1 MSETTDASVLILTSR
16 LRPGLDGGH
25 TISTLQRAQLL
36 SSSGLPVTLVTVDLH
51 PNYQPFLEEFRRMG
65 LATDK
70 TKIRNFLEEVR
81 SFPEILRNA
90 ANPTIDSENPAQEVV
105 ADDVEID
112 SQGVAWR
119 QVSRYLNGATAFT
132 DFFDNNGSLL
142 FRLPFM
148 DQADWWRAPI
158 VIDVFEATASNST
171 ATRVGGLAGFG
182 ALYRAW
188 WDVVVSQTRELN
200 PLVPVVAIAEA
211 RQVGELFPGYQGVY
225 LVHTVHSSHTLAPHN
240 WDSPMDKI
248 WSEWLSG
255 AHKYDA
261 VVWLSEQQS
270 LDVEKRLGKT
280 EIVSFV
286 IPNPP
291 TIPVDSESILNE
303 IASGNI
309 TKPLRAIMITRLV
322 PVKRVD
328 HAIRAWQQVVQSLPE
343 ARLDIYGDGPERDQL
358 QQLIRSL
365 DLEQRVTLHGYQQ
378 NAREQAR
385 TAICH
390 ILTSSYE
397 GQSLAIAEAMALG
410 CPSISYEI
418 SYGPPEMISDG
429 RSGLLV
435 PSGDIDALA
444 SAIIRV
450 LGDPEL
456 ASKLS
461 VQALRWAK
469 SAGPQRTLE
478 SWQKLL
484 TEITSSAPRAGF
496 RPQKKVANRSE
507 ISLDWHEL

>member
-1 MSETTDASVLILTSR
+1 MSETADASVLVLTSR

-25 TISTLQRAQLL
+25 TVSTLQRAMLL
-36 SSSGLPVTLVTVDLH
+36 ANSGLPVTLVTVDLH
-51 PNYQPFLEEFRRMG
+51 PNYQPFLDKFRSIG
-65 LATDK
+65 LATEK

-81 SFPEILRNA
+81 TSPDILRKA
-90 ANPTIDSENPAQEVV
+90 AKPFLETSLSNKEAV
-105 ADDVEID
+105 ADEVELD
-112 SQGVAWR
+112 EQGIAWR
-119 QVSRYLNGATAFT
+119 QVSRLSDGAIVYT
-132 DFFDNNGSLL
+132 DFFDSNGLLL
-142 FRLPFM
+142 FRLPFVE
-148 DQADWWRAPI
+148 QADWWRSQI
-158 VIDVFEATASNST
+158 VIDVFDAAENKQNP
-171 ATRVGGLAGFG
+171 TRVGGLAGFG

-188 WDVVVSQTRELN
+188 WDVVISQTRELK
-200 PLVPVVAIAEA
+200 PAAPVVAIAEA
-211 RQVGELFPGYQGVY
+211 RQVGELFLGYKGVY

-248 WSEWLSG
+248 WSEWISG

-270 LDVEKRLGKT
+270 LDVHKRLGKT
-280 EIVSFV
+280 ELVSFV

-291 TIPVDSESILNE
+291 TIPADSEDILSA
-303 IASGNI
+303 IASGE
-309 TKPLRAIMITRLV
+309 TMKPLRAIMITRLV
-322 PVKRVD
+322 SVKRVD
-328 HAIRAWQQVVQSLPE
+328 HAIKAWQKVVQSLPE
-343 ARLDIYGDGPERDQL
+343 AKLDIYGDGPEKNQL
-358 QQLIRSL
+358 QELIDSL
-365 DLEQRVTLHGYQQ
+365 GLEDSVKLHGYLE

-429 RSGLLV
+429 LSGLLV

-444 SAIIRV
+444 SAITKV

-461 VQALRWAK
+461 IEAVNWAK
-469 SAGPQRTLE
+469 SAGPDKTLH

-484 TEITSSAPRAGF
+484 TQITASGPRSG
-496 RPQKKVANRSE
+496 
-507 ISLDWHEL
+507 L

>member
-1 MSETTDASVLILTSR
+1 MSETTDASVLILSSR

-25 TISTLQRAQLL
+25 TVSTLQRAMLL
-36 SSSGLPVTLVTVDLH
+36 ESSGLPVTLVIVDLH
-51 PNYQPFLEEFRRMG
+51 PDYQPFLDEFRAIG

-81 SFPEILRNA
+81 TSPDILRKA
-90 ANPTIDSENPAQEVV
+90 AKPSLENNTSNKEVV
-105 ADDVEID
+105 ADEVELD
-112 SQGVAWR
+112 DQGVPWR
-119 QVSRYLNGATAFT
+119 QDSRNSDGAIAYT
-132 DFFDNNGSLL
+132 DFFDDSGSLL
-142 FRLPFM
+142 FRLPFLERS
-148 DQADWWRAPI
+148 DWWRAPI
-158 VIDVFEATASNST
+158 VIDVFEGAENKQST
-171 ATRVGGLAGFG
+171 TRVGGLAGFG

-188 WDVVVSQTRELN
+188 WDVVISQTRELK
-200 PLVPVVAIAEA
+200 PAAPIVAIAEA
-211 RQVGELFPGYQGVY
+211 RQVGELFLGYQGVY

-248 WSEWLSG
+248 WSEWLSD

-270 LDVEKRLGKT
+270 LDVTERLGKT
-280 EIVSFV
+280 DLQSFV

-291 TIPVDSESILNE
+291 TVPPDSESILKA
-303 IASGNI
+303 IASGELV
-309 TKPLRAIMITRLV
+309 KPLRAIMITRLV
-322 PVKRVD
+322 SVKRVD
-328 HAIRAWQQVVQSLPE
+328 HTILAWQKVVESLPE
-343 ARLDIYGDGPERDQL
+343 AKLDIYGDGPEKDQL
-358 QQLIRSL
+358 QKLIYSL
-365 DLEQRVTLHGYQQ
+365 GLEDKVTLHGYLE

-429 RSGLLV
+429 QSGLLV

-444 SAIIRV
+444 GAITSV
-450 LGDPEL
+450 LGSPKL

-461 VQALRWAK
+461 IGAVNWAK
-469 SAGPQRTLE
+469 SAGPDKTLH

-484 TEITSSAPRAGF
+484 TQITSSGPRSG
-496 RPQKKVANRSE
+496 
-507 ISLDWHEL
+507 L

>member
-25 TISTLQRAQLL
+25 TVSTLQRAKLL
-36 SSSGLPVTLVTVDLH
+36 STSGLPVTLVTVDLH
-51 PNYQPFLEEFRRMG
+51 PNYQPFSDEFRRTG

-81 SFPEILRNA
+81 KSPEILRKA
-90 ANPTIDSENPAQEVV
+90 AKPTVEATTPSKQVV
-105 ADDVEID
+105 ADEVELD
-112 SQGVAWR
+112 EQGVAWR
-119 QVSRYLNGATAFT
+119 RVSRHLDGATAYT

-142 FRLPFM
+142 FRLPFI
-148 DQADWWRAPI
+148 DQVDWWRASI
-158 VIDVFEATASNST
+158 VIDVFEDADNDKST
-171 ATRVGGLAGFG
+171 TRIGGLAGFG

-188 WDVVVSQTRELN
+188 WNVIVSQTRE
-200 PLVPVVAIAEA
+200 PKPTAPVVAIAEA
-211 RQVGELFPGYQGVY
+211 RQVGELFLGYPGVY

-261 VVWLSEQQS
+261 VVWLSKQQS
-270 LDVEKRLGKT
+270 LDVQKRLGKT
-280 EIVSFV
+280 ELRSFV

-291 TIPVDSESILNE
+291 TVPADSESILNS
-303 IASGNI
+303 IISG
-309 TKPLRAIMITRLV
+309 THSRPLRAIMITRLV
-322 PVKRVD
+322 SVKRVD

-343 ARLDIYGDGPERDQL
+343 ARLDIYGDGPEKNQL
-358 QQLIRSL
+358 QQLIHSL
-365 DLEQRVTLHGYQQ
+365 GLEDKVTLHGYLAD
-378 NAREQAR
+378 AREQAR

-397 GQSLAIAEAMALG
+397 GQALAIAEAMALG

-429 RSGLLV
+429 LSGLLV
-435 PSGDIDALA
+435 PSGDIDSLA

-450 LGDPEL
+450 LGDQKL

-461 VQALRWAK
+461 AEAIKWAK
-469 SAGPQRTLE
+469 SAGPERTLE
-478 SWQKLL
+478 SWKKLL
-484 TEITSSAPRAGF
+484 TQITASGPRAG
-496 RPQKKVANRSE
+496 
-507 ISLDWHEL
+507 L

>member
-1 MSETTDASVLILTSR
+1 MSETADASVLVLTSR

-25 TISTLQRAQLL
+25 TVSTLQRAMLL
-36 SSSGLPVTLVTVDLH
+36 ASSGLPVTLVTVDLH
-51 PNYQPFLEEFRRMG
+51 PNYQPFLDKFRSIG
-65 LATDK
+65 LATEK
-70 TKIRNFLEEVR
+70 TNIRKFLEEVR
-81 SFPEILRNA
+81 GSPEILRKV
-90 ANPTIDSENPAQEVV
+90 ANPSLETSLSNKQVV
-105 ADDVEID
+105 ADEVELD
-112 SQGVAWR
+112 DQGVAWR
-119 QVSRYLNGATAFT
+119 QVSRLSDGAIAFT
-132 DFFDNNGSLL
+132 DFFDSNGFLL
-142 FRLPFM
+142 FRLPFLE
-148 DQADWWRAPI
+148 QADWWRAPI
-158 VIDVFEATASNST
+158 VIDVFETADNKQS

-188 WDVVVSQTRELN
+188 WDVVVSQTRELK
-200 PLVPVVAIAEA
+200 PAAPVVAIAEA
-211 RQVGELFPGYQGVY
+211 RQVGELFLGYKGVY

-280 EIVSFV
+280 EMVSFV

-291 TIPVDSESILNE
+291 TIPADSESILDA
-303 IASGNI
+303 IASGNSM
-309 TKPLRAIMITRLV
+309 KPLRAIMITRLV
-322 PVKRVD
+322 AVKRID
-328 HAIRAWQQVVQSLPE
+328 HAILAWQKVAQSLPQ
-343 ARLDIYGDGPERDQL
+343 AKLDIYGDGPEKDQL
-358 QQLIRSL
+358 QKLIGSL
-365 DLEQRVTLHGYQQ
+365 GLEDKVTLHGYLE

-429 RSGLLV
+429 HSGLLV
-435 PSGDIDALA
+435 PSGDIDAL
-444 SAIIRV
+444 SAAITKV
-450 LGDPEL
+450 LGDPKL
-456 ASKLS
+456 ASELS
-461 VQALRWAK
+461 IKAVNWAK
-469 SAGPQRTLE
+469 SAGPDKTLH

-484 TEITSSAPRAGF
+484 TQITSSGPRSG
-496 RPQKKVANRSE
+496 
-507 ISLDWHEL
+507 L

>member
-1 MSETTDASVLILTSR
+1 MSETKDASVLVLTSR

-25 TISTLQRAQLL
+25 TVSTLQRAMLL
-36 SSSGLPVTLVTVDLH
+36 ASSGLPVTLVTVDLH
-51 PNYQPFLEEFRRMG
+51 PNYQLFLDQFRAIG

-81 SFPEILRNA
+81 TSPDILRKA
-90 ANPTIDSENPAQEVV
+90 AKSSLENMTPNKEVV
-105 ADDVEID
+105 AGEVELD
-112 SQGVAWR
+112 HQGVPWR
-119 QVSRYLNGATAFT
+119 QVSRNSDGAIAYT
-132 DFFDNNGSLL
+132 DFFDSSGSLL
-142 FRLPFM
+142 FKLPFLE
-148 DQADWWRAPI
+148 QADWWRAPI
-158 VIDVFEATASNST
+158 VIDVFETADNNST

-188 WDVVVSQTRELN
+188 WDLVVSQTRELK
-200 PLVPVVAIAEA
+200 PAAPVVAIAEA
-211 RQVGELFPGYQGVY
+211 RQVGELFLGYKGVY

-240 WDSPMDKI
+240 WDSPMDAI
-248 WSEWLSG
+248 WSEWLSS

-270 LDVEKRLGKT
+270 LDVQKRLGKT
-280 EIVSFV
+280 ELVSFV

-291 TIPVDSESILNE
+291 TVPADSESILNA
-303 IASGNI
+303 IASGNP

-322 PVKRVD
+322 SVKRVD
-328 HAIRAWQQVVQSLPE
+328 HAIRAWQKVVQSIPE
-343 ARLDIYGDGPERDQL
+343 AKLDIYGDGPEKDHL
-358 QQLIRSL
+358 QELIGSL
-365 DLEQRVTLHGYQQ
+365 GLEDKVTLHGYLE

-429 RSGLLV
+429 HSGLLV
-435 PSGDIDALA
+435 PSGDIDSLA
-444 SAIIRV
+444 SAITKV
-450 LGDPEL
+450 LGDPKL

-461 VQALRWAK
+461 AEAVKWAK
-469 SAGPQRTLE
+469 SAGPDKTLH

-484 TEITSSAPRAGF
+484 TQITASGPRSG
-496 RPQKKVANRSE
+496 
-507 ISLDWHEL
+507 L

>member
-1 MSETTDASVLILTSR
+1 MLETTDASVLVLTSR

-25 TISTLQRAQLL
+25 TVSTLQRAMLL
-36 SSSGLPVTLVTVDLH
+36 AASGLPVTLVTVDLH
-51 PNYQPFLEEFRRMG
+51 PNYQPFLDKFREIG

-81 SFPEILRNA
+81 TSPDILREA
-90 ANPTIDSENPAQEVV
+90 AKPYLETSLSNKESV
-105 ADDVEID
+105 ADEVELD
-112 SQGVAWR
+112 EQGIAWR
-119 QVSRYLNGATAFT
+119 QVSRLSDGAIVYT
-132 DFFDNNGSLL
+132 DFFDSNGLLL
-142 FRLPFM
+142 FRLPFVE
-148 DQADWWRAPI
+148 QVDWWRAPI
-158 VIDVFEATASNST
+158 VIDVFETAGNNST

-188 WDVVVSQTRELN
+188 WDVVVSQTRELK
-200 PLVPVVAIAEA
+200 PAAPVVAIAEA
-211 RQVGELFPGYQGVY
+211 RQVGELFLGYKGVY

-248 WSEWLSG
+248 WSEWISG

-280 EIVSFV
+280 GLVSFV

-291 TIPVDSESILNE
+291 TIPADSETILKA
-303 IASGNI
+303 ISSGKFV
-309 TKPLRAIMITRLV
+309 KPLRAIMITRLV
-322 PVKRVD
+322 SVKRVD
-328 HAIRAWQQVVQSLPE
+328 HAILAWQKVVQSLPD
-343 ARLDIYGDGPERDQL
+343 AKLDIYGDGSEKDQL
-358 QQLIRSL
+358 QGLVGSL
-365 DLEQRVTLHGYQQ
+365 GLEDSVKLHGYLE

-429 RSGLLV
+429 LSGLLV
-435 PSGDIDALA
+435 PSGDIDSLA
-444 SAIIRV
+444 SAIVKI
-450 LGDPEL
+450 LGDQKL

-461 VQALRWAK
+461 AESVKWAK
-469 SAGPQRTLE
+469 SAGPEKTLA
-478 SWQKLL
+478 SWQNLL
-484 TEITSSAPRAGF
+484 TQVTASGPRSG
-496 RPQKKVANRSE
+496 
-507 ISLDWHEL
+507 L

>member
-1 MSETTDASVLILTSR
+1 MSETTDASVLVLTSR

-25 TISTLQRAQLL
+25 TVSTLQRAMLL

-51 PNYQPFLEEFRRMG
+51 PNYQPFLEKFREIG

-81 SFPEILRNA
+81 RSPDILRKA
-90 ANPTIDSENPAQEVV
+90 AKPSLEANTANGEAV
-105 ADDVEID
+105 ADEVEVD
-112 SQGVAWR
+112 DQGVPWR
-119 QVSRYLNGATAFT
+119 QVSRNPNGAIAYT
-132 DFFDNNGSLL
+132 DFFDNSGSLL
-142 FRLPFM
+142 FRLPFLE
-148 DQADWWRAPI
+148 QADWWRAPI
-158 VIDVFEATASNST
+158 VIDVFEAAENNQSK
-171 ATRVGGLAGFG
+171 TRVGGLAGFG

-200 PLVPVVAIAEA
+200 PAAPIVAIAEA
-211 RQVGELFPGYQGVY
+211 RQVGELFLGYKGAY
-225 LVHTVHSSHTLAPHN
+225 LVHTVHSSHTQAPHN
-240 WDSPMDKI
+240 WDSPMDTI
-248 WSEWLSG
+248 WSEWLSA

-280 EIVSFV
+280 EMASFV

-291 TIPVDSESILNE
+291 TIPADSGSILNT
-303 IASGNI
+303 IASGNL

-322 PVKRVD
+322 SVKRVD
-328 HAIRAWQQVVQSLPE
+328 HAIRAWQKVVQSLPE
-343 ARLDIYGDGPERDQL
+343 AKLDIYGDGPEKDQL
-358 QQLIRSL
+358 QKLIGSL
-365 DLEQRVTLHGYQQ
+365 GLEDKVTLHGYLE

-429 RSGLLV
+429 HSGLLV

-444 SAIIRV
+444 AAITKV
-450 LGDPEL
+450 LGDPKL
-456 ASKLS
+456 ASELS
-461 VQALRWAK
+461 IKAVNWAK
-469 SAGPQRTLE
+469 SAGPDKTLH

-484 TEITSSAPRAGF
+484 TQITASGPRSG
-496 RPQKKVANRSE
+496 
-507 ISLDWHEL
+507 L

>member
-25 TISTLQRAQLL
+25 TVSTLQRAKLL

-51 PNYQPFLEEFRRMG
+51 PNYQPFVDEFKRMG

-81 SFPEILRNA
+81 ESPEILRKA
-90 ANPTIDSENPAQEVV
+90 ANPTIENTSSLKEVI
-105 ADDVEID
+105 ADDVELD

-119 QVSRYLNGATAFT
+119 QVSRYLDGSTAYT
-132 DFFDNNGSLL
+132 DFFDDNGSLL

-148 DQADWWRAPI
+148 DQADWWRASI
-158 VIDVFEATASNST
+158 VIDVFESSLGDNKNP
-171 ATRVGGLAGFG
+171 TRVGRLAGFG

-188 WDVVVSQTRELN
+188 WDVVVLQTRELH
-200 PLVPVVAIAEA
+200 PAYPIVAIAEA
-211 RQVGELFPGYQGVY
+211 RQVGELFLGYKGVY

-255 AHKYDA
+255 ANKYDA

-270 LDVEKRLGKT
+270 LDVQKRLGET
-280 EIVSFV
+280 ELRSFV

-291 TIPVDSESILNE
+291 TVPADSESILNS
-303 IASGNI
+303 ITSG
-309 TKPLRAIMITRLV
+309 TYSRPLRAIMITRLV
-322 PVKRVD
+322 SVKRVD

-343 ARLDIYGDGPERDQL
+343 ARLDIYGDGPEKDQL
-358 QQLIRSL
+358 QELIRSL
-365 DLEQRVTLHGYQQ
+365 ELEQHVTLHGYFAD
-378 NAREQAR
+378 AREQAR

-429 RSGLLV
+429 LSGLLV
-435 PSGDIDALA
+435 PNGDIDALA
-444 SAIIRV
+444 GAITRV
-450 LGDPEL
+450 LGDPKL

-461 VQALRWAK
+461 AEAIKWAK
-469 SAGPQRTLE
+469 SAGPERTLE

-484 TEITSSAPRAGF
+484 TEITSSAPRAG
-496 RPQKKVANRSE
+496 
-507 ISLDWHEL
+507 L

>member
-1 MSETTDASVLILTSR
+1 MSETADASVLVLTSR

-25 TISTLQRAQLL
+25 TVSTLQRAMLL
-36 SSSGLPVTLVTVDLH
+36 AGSGLPVTLVTVDLH
-51 PNYQPFLEEFRRMG
+51 PNYQPFLDKFREIG
-65 LATDK
+65 LATEK

-81 SFPEILRNA
+81 TSPDILRKA
-90 ANPTIDSENPAQEVV
+90 AKPYLETSLSNKEAV
-105 ADDVEID
+105 ADEVELD
-112 SQGVAWR
+112 EQGIAWR
-119 QVSRYLNGATAFT
+119 QVSRLSDGAIVYT
-132 DFFDNNGSLL
+132 DFFDSNGLLL
-142 FRLPFM
+142 FRLPFVE
-148 DQADWWRAPI
+148 QVDWWRAPI
-158 VIDVFEATASNST
+158 VIDVFETAGNNST

-188 WDVVVSQTRELN
+188 WDVVVSQTRELK
-200 PLVPVVAIAEA
+200 PAAPVVAIAEA
-211 RQVGELFPGYQGVY
+211 RQVGELFLGYKGVY

-280 EIVSFV
+280 EVVSFV

-291 TIPVDSESILNE
+291 TIPADSETILKA
-303 IASGNI
+303 ISSGKFV
-309 TKPLRAIMITRLV
+309 KPLRAIMITRLV
-322 PVKRVD
+322 SVKRVD
-328 HAIRAWQQVVQSLPE
+328 HAILAWQKVVQSLPE
-343 ARLDIYGDGPERDQL
+343 AKLDIYGDGPEKNQL
-358 QQLIRSL
+358 QELIDSL
-365 DLEQRVTLHGYQQ
+365 GLEDSVKLHGYLE

-418 SYGPPEMISDG
+418 SYGPQEMISDG
-429 RSGLLV
+429 LSGLLM
-435 PSGDIDALA
+435 PSGDIDSLA
-444 SAIIRV
+444 SAIVKI
-450 LGDPEL
+450 LGDQKL

-461 VQALRWAK
+461 AEAIKWAK
-469 SAGPQRTLE
+469 SAGPKKTLA
-478 SWQKLL
+478 SWEKLL
-484 TEITSSAPRAGF
+484 TQVTASGPRSG
-496 RPQKKVANRSE
+496 
-507 ISLDWHEL
+507 L

>member
-1 MSETTDASVLILTSR
+1 M
-16 LRPGLDGGH
+16 
-25 TISTLQRAQLL
+25 LL
-36 SSSGLPVTLVTVDLH
+36 SSSGLPVTLLTVDLH
-51 PNYQPFLEEFRRMG
+51 PNHQPFLDKFRAIG

-81 SFPEILRNA
+81 RSPDILRKA
-90 ANPTIDSENPAQEVV
+90 AEPSLENTTPNKEVV
-105 ADDVEID
+105 AGEVELD
-112 SQGVAWR
+112 HQGFPWR
-119 QVSRYLNGATAFT
+119 LVSRNSDGAIVYT
-132 DFFDNNGSLL
+132 DFFDNSGSLL
-142 FRLPFM
+142 FRLPFLE
-148 DQADWWRAPI
+148 QADWWRAPI
-158 VIDVFEATASNST
+158 VIDVFEAAENNQSK
-171 ATRVGGLAGFG
+171 TRVGGLAGFG

-188 WDVVVSQTRELN
+188 WDVVVSQTRELK
-200 PLVPVVAIAEA
+200 PAAPVVAIAEA
-211 RQVGELFPGYQGVY
+211 RQVGELFLGYKGVY

-270 LDVEKRLGKT
+270 SDVQKRLGKK
-280 EIVSFV
+280 EMVSFV

-291 TIPVDSESILNE
+291 TIPADSESILSA
-303 IASGNI
+303 IASVNP

-322 PVKRVD
+322 AVKRVD
-328 HAIRAWQQVVQSLPE
+328 HAIRAWQKVVQSLPE
-343 ARLDIYGDGPERDQL
+343 AKLDIYGDGPERDQL
-358 QQLIRSL
+358 QELIGSL
-365 DLEQRVTLHGYQQ
+365 GLENKVTLHGYLE

-410 CPSISYEI
+410 CPSISYDI

-429 RSGLLV
+429 HSGLLV

-444 SAIIRV
+444 SAITRV
-450 LGDPEL
+450 LGDPKL

-461 VQALRWAK
+461 AESVKWAK
-469 SAGPQRTLE
+469 SAGPEKTLH
-478 SWQKLL
+478 SWQNLL
-484 TEITSSAPRAGF
+484 TQITASGPRSG
-496 RPQKKVANRSE
+496 
-507 ISLDWHEL
+507 L